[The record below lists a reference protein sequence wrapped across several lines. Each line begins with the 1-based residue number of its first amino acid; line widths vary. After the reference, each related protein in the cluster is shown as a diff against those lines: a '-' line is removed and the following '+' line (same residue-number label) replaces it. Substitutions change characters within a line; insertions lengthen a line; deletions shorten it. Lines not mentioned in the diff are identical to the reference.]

1 MKTYQDFLEIAN
13 KGEQER
19 MRFILSAIQL
29 HKESPIYKD
38 ALNGEAY
45 YDGRNTTISRVQKVL
60 YDAVGHS
67 FPDVT
72 SANHKIADRFF
83 YRSVNQV
90 RATLLGNGIT
100 WENGRGAE
108 ALGDIDSKILKV
120 CRIAQTQ
127 GVAFGFFNLDHIE
140 VFELLEFVPLY
151 DEEDGALKGGIRFWQ
166 IDSNKPLR
174 ATLFELDGYTEY
186 IYENGVGRIHHEK
199 RGYIKVVE
207 SSIADGEIYNFLN
220 YDGFPIVPCFA
231 NEKHVSELNPLRKTI
246 DAVDLISSGYC
257 SDIDDAN
264 LIYWTITNCGG
275 MSDED
280 LSQTMRKLKNL
291 HATQVDYDGQIQSHV
306 VEPTFEGR
314 EAILNRLEKKLYKD
328 AMALNTYELASG
340 AVTATQVKAA
350 YEPLNVKLDI
360 IEMQITD
367 FIKGLLKIAGVDDN
381 PTYTRS
387 IIINKTEE
395 IQNVIASAMYL
406 STEYVTEKLLTILG
420 DKDALTE
427 VQRGIATES
436 IDRFAQGE

>member
-1 MKTYQDFLEIAN
+1 MKTYQDFLQIAD

-29 HKESPIYKD
+29 HKESQLYKD

-45 YDGRNTTISRVQKVL
+45 YDGRNTTVSRVQKVL
-60 YDAVGHS
+60 YDAVGRE

-100 WENGRGAE
+100 WENGKGAE
-108 ALGDIDSKILKV
+108 ALGDIDSQILKV

-127 GVAFGFFNLDHIE
+127 GVCYGFFNLDHVE
-140 VFELLEFVPLY
+140 VFEALEFVPFY
-151 DEEDGALKGGIRFWQ
+151 DEENGALKGGVRFWQ

-186 IYENGVGRIHHEK
+186 IYENGVGRIHKEK

-231 NEKHVSELNPLRKTI
+231 NEKHVSELNPLRRTI
-246 DAVDLISSGYC
+246 DAIDLISASYC
-257 SDIDDAN
+257 NDIDECN

-280 LSQTMRKLKNL
+280 LSTTMRKLKNL

-306 VEPTFEGR
+306 IEPTFEGR
-314 EAILNRLEKKLYKD
+314 EAILDRLEKKLYKD

-367 FIKGLLKIAGVDDN
+367 FIKGLLKIAGVDDT

-387 IIINKTEE
+387 IIINKSEE

-436 IDRFAQGE
+436 IDRFTQGE